1 MAVERRAGLALGT
14 LFGCFSGER
23 PTVPVLR
30 IRRIMSDR
38 LLSPLFRQFVDD
50 ELLRVPMLFDQ
61 VLDAVF
67 SGAGRQLG
75 GLRGAQRNAI
85 GEMLQVA
92 QGQRAR
98 LAEYFMHSMGEQ
110 VRAELKRQVNPDTG
124 AHASLSAAQP
134 RALALVDEEEVAIE
148 VELSHAIEDI
158 KSTCEYEL
166 RELQTFVAAM
176 FGDLDMA
183 QDHNPFRPATFA
195 RATWAAAQALP
206 LSRGHQIA
214 FMRQCA
220 TPLAQVL
227 RTSYAASTSRLE
239 SRGVEPAAYRT
250 LILPSGSRLGGRS
263 VMSTYSPD
271 LHRISETMS
280 ASLETQ
286 QSARLAAVPPPASRT
301 GEMPLE
307 RWTTIARD
315 TTQRADRQAIELVGR
330 LFEAMIADRR
340 VPQDVTLLIS
350 RLHGPAMRL
359 AVRDRSL
366 LDHDGHPLWR
376 FINQLVFIAEMTPH
390 AGDPERLALL
400 RTAQATIDQIAS
412 ETTQHTG
419 LYRWAWDH
427 LQGFLDKRLQRRLA
441 TLASQLGAL
450 QKSELKLKTGR
461 RDSVPSTLDGPLD
474 AHQLDTVPA
483 EFIHSQMAP
492 TQGESAA
499 EAWLAALQMGDWAR
513 MFLQGRWLQAQL
525 LWRGEQG
532 EYLLFGD
539 GSSDETWAVRSR
551 ALVLMHGHGLA
562 KTLRVRSIVGTA
574 AQRVQQD
581 VSAETAA

>member
-1 MAVERRAGLALGT
+1 
-14 LFGCFSGER
+14 
-23 PTVPVLR
+23 
-30 IRRIMSDR
+30 MSVR

-50 ELLRVPMLFDQ
+50 ELLRAPMLFDQ
-61 VLDAVF
+61 VLNAVIG
-67 SGAGRQLG
+67 GASRQLG
-75 GLRGAQRNAI
+75 GLRGTQRNAI

-92 QGQRAR
+92 QAQRVR
-98 LAEYFMHSMGEQ
+98 LAEYFVHSMGEQ
-110 VRAELKRQVNPDTG
+110 VRAELKRQVNPDTN
-124 AHASLSAAQP
+124 AHTTPNAARP

-158 KSTCEYEL
+158 KSTSEYEL
-166 RELQTFVAAM
+166 RELQTYVAAM

-214 FMRQCA
+214 FMRECA

-239 SRGVEPAAYRT
+239 SQGVEPAAYRT

-263 VMSTYSPD
+263 VMSTHSPD
-271 LHRISETMS
+271 LHRISETM
-280 ASLETQ
+280 
-286 QSARLAAVPPPASRT
+286 PA
-301 GEMPLE
+301 PLE
-307 RWTTIARD
+307 GWTAVARD
-315 TTQRADRQAIELVGR
+315 STQRADRQAIELVGR
-330 LFEAMIADRR
+330 LFKAMIADRR
-340 VPQDVTLLIS
+340 VPQDVMLLIS

-359 AVRDRSL
+359 AIHDRSL
-366 LDHDGHPLWR
+366 LDHDHHPLWR

-390 AGDPERLALL
+390 GGDPERLALL
-400 RTAQATIDQIAS
+400 RTAQATIDQLAS
-412 ETTQHTG
+412 EATQHTG

-441 TLASQLGAL
+441 TLASQVGAL
-450 QKSELKLKTGR
+450 QKSELKLKGGR
-461 RDSVPSTLDGPLD
+461 RDAAPSTLDGPLD

-483 EFIHSQMAP
+483 EFIHSHVTPAQD
-492 TQGESAA
+492 ESAA

-539 GSSDETWAVRSR
+539 GASDETWAVRSR
-551 ALVLMHGHGLA
+551 ALALMHGHGLA

-581 VSAETAA
+581 VAAETAA

>member
-1 MAVERRAGLALGT
+1 
-14 LFGCFSGER
+14 
-23 PTVPVLR
+23 
-30 IRRIMSDR
+30 MSDR

-50 ELLRVPMLFDQ
+50 ELLRAPMLFDQ
-61 VLDAVF
+61 VLNAVF
-67 SGAGRQLG
+67 GGDNRQLG
-75 GLRGAQRNAI
+75 GLQGAQRNAI

-92 QGQRAR
+92 QTQRAR
-98 LAEYFMHSMGEQ
+98 LAKHFMHSMGEQ

-124 AHASLSAAQP
+124 AHIAPSAARP
-134 RALALVDEEEVAIE
+134 KDLALVDEEEVAIE

-158 KSTCEYEL
+158 KSTSEYEL

-220 TPLAQVL
+220 TPLAQLL

-239 SRGVEPAAYRT
+239 SQGVEPAAYRT

-271 LHRISETMS
+271 LHRISETMPES
-280 ASLETQ
+280 PDTQ
-286 QSARLAAVPPPASRT
+286 HGARLVAAPPPAPRT
-301 GEMPLE
+301 GAMPLE
-307 RWTTIARD
+307 GWTTVARD
-315 TTQRADRQAIELVGR
+315 TTQRADRQTIELVGR

-340 VPQDVTLLIS
+340 VPQDVMLLIS

-366 LDHDGHPLWR
+366 LDHDFHPLWR

-390 AGDPERLALL
+390 GGDPERLALL
-400 RTAQATIDQIAS
+400 RTAQDTIDQIAS

-427 LQGFLDKRLQRRLA
+427 LQSFLDKRLQRRLA
-441 TLASQLGAL
+441 TLTSQVGAL
-450 QKSELKLKTGR
+450 QKSELKLKGSR
-461 RDSVPSTLDGPLD
+461 PDAEPSTLDGPLD

-483 EFIHSQMAP
+483 EFIRSHVTPAQD
-492 TQGESAA
+492 ESAA
-499 EAWLAALQMGDWAR
+499 EAWLAALHIGDWTR
-513 MFLQGRWLQAQL
+513 MFMQGRWLQAQL

-539 GSSDETWAVRSR
+539 GASDETWAVRSH
-551 ALVLMHGHGLA
+551 ALALMHDNGLA

-574 AQRVQQD
+574 ALRVQQD
-581 VSAETAA
+581 VAAETAA

>member
-1 MAVERRAGLALGT
+1 
-14 LFGCFSGER
+14 
-23 PTVPVLR
+23 
-30 IRRIMSDR
+30 MSDR

-50 ELLRVPMLFDQ
+50 ELLRAPMLFDQ
-61 VLDAVF
+61 VLNAVF
-67 SGAGRQLG
+67 GGDSRQLG
-75 GLRGAQRNAI
+75 GLQGAQRNAI

-92 QGQRAR
+92 QTQRAR
-98 LAEYFMHSMGEQ
+98 LAKHFMHSMGEQ

-124 AHASLSAAQP
+124 AHTAPIAARP
-134 RALALVDEEEVAIE
+134 RDLALVDEEEVAIE

-158 KSTCEYEL
+158 KSTSEYEL

-220 TPLAQVL
+220 TPLAQLL

-239 SRGVEPAAYRT
+239 SQGVEPAAYRT

-280 ASLETQ
+280 ESPDTQ
-286 QSARLAAVPPPASRT
+286 HGARLVAAPPPAPRT
-301 GEMPLE
+301 GAMPLE
-307 RWTTIARD
+307 GWTTVARD
-315 TTQRADRQAIELVGR
+315 TTQRADRQTIELVGR

-340 VPQDVTLLIS
+340 VPQDVMLLIS

-366 LDHDGHPLWR
+366 LDHDFHPLWR

-390 AGDPERLALL
+390 GGDPERLALL
-400 RTAQATIDQIAS
+400 RTAQDTIDQIAS

-427 LQGFLDKRLQRRLA
+427 LQGFLDKRLQRRLD
-441 TLASQLGAL
+441 TLTSQVGAL
-450 QKSELKLKTGR
+450 QKSELKLKGSR
-461 RDSVPSTLDGPLD
+461 PDAAPSTLDGPLD

-483 EFIHSQMAP
+483 EFIRSHVTPA
-492 TQGESAA
+492 QGESAA
-499 EAWLAALQMGDWAR
+499 EAWLAALHIGDWTR
-513 MFLQGRWLQAQL
+513 MFMQGRWLQAQL

-539 GSSDETWAVRSR
+539 GASDETWAVRSH
-551 ALVLMHGHGLA
+551 ALALMHDNGLA

-574 AQRVQQD
+574 ALRVQQD
-581 VSAETAA
+581 VAAETAA